1 MGLGGGVSRRW
12 QVQGRLLVLSG
23 AYVSLS
29 EGGVSVASHAVSG
42 SVMLRMWRVSPTV
55 GKFLVIIP
63 SAVQVSRLRK
73 SFLSLVTC
81 HVYDLSAFEGF
92 TGWRLA

>member
-63 SAVQVSRLRK
+63 SAVQVSPAQEE
-73 SFLSLVTC
+73 FFVTC